1 MSRNILF
8 KLRSFFKHRSR
19 PEARSRQPKSGS
31 AASGVTTSGT
41 PASDNRAPAAA
52 APDTSAS
59 GSTGSDAPAS
69 GAESAPAPDPAFDLQ
84 AGYQNVEEQMRLVL
98 WQQRELQLTVEQL
111 RTSTA
116 ALGETVRMTNMQ
128 GGLEKLCDL
137 WSVVNRTSGELNEY
151 YADLLAE
158 ALKLFGAE
166 PVSPAAGDRY
176 DSQLHMKDIFS
187 SQSDEIACCE
197 KCNWGWIFRGD
208 VLRKAVVSM
217 KEETMKEE
225 TKEVQQ

>member
-19 PEARSRQPKSGS
+19 PEARSGQPKSGS
-31 AASGVTTSGT
+31 SASDVTPSDN
-41 PASDNRAPAAA
+41 PASAAA
-52 APDTSAS
+52 ASDISAS
-59 GSTGSDAPAS
+59 GAK
-69 GAESAPAPDPAFDLQ
+69 SAPAPDPAFDLQ

-128 GGLEKLCDL
+128 GGLKKLCDL